1 MTQGL
6 KNYLENIF
14 HLSAKYNKT
23 LPLESEK
30 QNSYWKDYIKT
41 YKTHGFIDG
50 YYVNYN
56 SGIKYPLLSYNNI
69 YFVIFINSV
78 FRK

>member
-1 MTQGL
+1 MKRASFFGL
-6 KNYLENIF
+6 FKFNYIRGF
-14 HLSAKYNKT
+14 SQRCVIKMSV
-23 LPLESEK
+23 PL
-30 QNSYWKDYIKT
+30 D
-41 YKTHGFIDG
+41 GFIEG

-56 SGIKYPLLSYNNI
+56 SGIKYPLLSYNNV